1 MASKPLDQALELTAG
16 HDAFNAHPY
25 ADFLARM
32 KKPGRYLGGEEQ
44 AIVKDHADLT
54 CRFVLAFPDLY
65 EIGMSHLG
73 TRIIYDLVNKAE
85 DLCCER
91 AFSPWSDMEAELR
104 ARKLPLI
111 SLESYTPLSEFDVVG
126 VSLQYEL
133 SYTNVLL
140 NLELGGVPLRSA
152 DRGDADPIV
161 IGGGPTATHPEPLA
175 HFIDLFLVGEAEEI
189 LPELLR
195 TIGRL
200 RRAGRPRV
208 EILAAAAAL
217 PGIYVPQFYRVDVEP
232 RTELQ
237 VVVGLSEAGEAAGAP
252 ASVQRVFVRNLD
264 DFKFPTRFPIPY
276 AEAIFDRASVEIT
289 RGCTEGCR
297 FCQAGMIYR
306 PVRERTPQD
315 IVDAVLEGTDIG
327 GFDEASLTALSTAD
341 VSCIDPLIK
350 ALVPE
355 LAKRRVS
362 LGIASLRAYGLN
374 ESMLDEIKKVGID
387 GLTFAPEAGTQRMRD
402 VINKNVSD
410 ADILAS
416 AKRIFERGYERMKM
430 YFIMGLPTETDED
443 VAGILETGR
452 MVRNVARELG
462 LERMPTVT
470 VSVSQHVPKP
480 HTPFQWAA
488 MDSME
493 DLDSKVRMLRDGAK
507 RAKLGIKT
515 HDVRESWL
523 ECMFA
528 RGDRRM
534 GDVLETAYQA
544 GARFDGWKE
553 RFSFALWLDALEAH
567 GIRPEVY
574 TRTLPVGVPLPWSH
588 LDMQLEPGFLESE
601 YRKATASRVSP
612 PCGKPAGAQV
622 HHTTVEAALSDRKR
636 LVCYDCGVACDLGE
650 MREERIVAL
659 RVLSARADLRA
670 SEDAETE
677 RVAEAAAEAVAA
689 SGVADPTL
697 VPLER
702 LRGRMAV
709 SNLADDSAFKH
720 NAEAPFSK
728 VRLFFAKRGTI
739 RFLSQL
745 DLVRIIPRMFRR
757 AGVEIGFSRGFS
769 PLPRMSFG
777 PALALGM
784 GADEDVIDCDLLLE
798 RSAEDMAGMLSDA
811 DRELIAAELLERLR
825 GAAPPGLILIDA
837 RLVAQGERTLGEL
850 VAGADFAVE
859 LEPDAVGGLNERVQA
874 MLADGNLTITREQR
888 VKQKR
893 NGKRKAVG
901 SKTVTIDLDQRL
913 LSAEVDEQD
922 RLLRFRLRTD
932 IVGANARPREL
943 AALLLGAPVEDHRM
957 RRERLLARSEPDVE
971 DAELVGL
978 RELGGVLR
986 PAHRR
991 QPHGPA
997 IDAAPASE
1005 V

>member
-1 MASKPLDQALELTAG
+1 MASHPNDALK
-16 HDAFNAHPY
+16 AHPY

-32 KKPGRYLGGEEQ
+32 EKPGRYLGGEEQ
-44 AIVKDHADLT
+44 AIVKQSGLA

-73 TRIIYDLVNKAE
+73 TRILYDLVNAAA

-91 AFSPWSDMEAELR
+91 AFSPWADMEAELR
-104 ARKLPLI
+104 ARNLPLV
-111 SLESYTPLSEFDVVG
+111 SLETYTPLSEFDVVG

-140 NLELGGVPLRSA
+140 NLDLGGIPLRA
-152 DRGDADPIV
+152 AARTDADPIV
-161 IGGGPTATHPEPLA
+161 IAGGPTATHPEPLA
-175 HFIDLFLVGEAEEI
+175 PFIDLFLVGEAEEI

-195 TIGRL
+195 TIGHM
-200 RRAGRPRV
+200 RRAGRPRL
-208 EILAAAAAL
+208 EILAAAAKL
-217 PGIYVPQFYRVDVEP
+217 PGIYVPRFYRVELEP

-237 VVVGLSEAGEAAGAP
+237 VVVGLSAEGQLANAP
-252 ASVQRVFVRNLD
+252 ATIERVFVRNLD
-264 DFKFPTRFPIPY
+264 DFAFPTRFPIPY

-306 PVRERTPQD
+306 PVRERKPED
-315 IVDAVLEGTDIG
+315 IIRAVLDGTDAA

-387 GLTFAPEAGTQRMRD
+387 GLTFAPEAGSQRMRD

-410 ADILAS
+410 EDILNS
-416 AKRIFERGYERMKM
+416 ARRIFARGYERMKM
-430 YFIMGLPTETDED
+430 YFIIGLPTETDAD
-443 VAGILETGR
+443 VAGIVETGR
-452 MVRNVARELG
+452 MIRNVARELQ
-462 LERMPTVT
+462 LERIPQVT
-470 VSVSQHVPKP
+470 LSVSQHVPKP

-493 DLDSKVRMLRDGAK
+493 DLDSKVRMLRDQAK
-507 RAKLGIKT
+507 HAKLGLKT

-523 ECMFA
+523 ECLFA
-528 RGDRRM
+528 RGDRRL
-534 GDVLETAYQA
+534 GAVLETAYRA

-553 RFSFALWLDALEAH
+553 RFSFARWLDALEAH
-567 GIRPEVY
+567 AVRPEIY

-588 LDMQLEPGFLESE
+588 LDMQLEPGFLEGE
-601 YRKATASRVSP
+601 YRKALASRVSP

-622 HHTTVEAALSDRKR
+622 HHTTVDAAEAERKR

-650 MREERIVAL
+650 MRSERIVAL
-659 RVLSARADLRA
+659 RSLAKHAEQRAV
-670 SEDAETE
+670 ED
-677 RVAEAAAEAVAA
+677 AAAECAA
-689 SGVADPTL
+689 AEREAQPQV

-702 LRGRMAV
+702 LRGRIAV
-709 SNLADDSAFKH
+709 SKLADDSAFKH
-720 NAEAPFSK
+720 AAEAPYSK
-728 VRLFFAKRGTI
+728 VRFFFAKRGTF

-757 AGVEIGFSRGFS
+757 AGIEMGFSRGFS
-769 PLPRMSFG
+769 PQPRMSFG

-784 GADEDVIDCDLLLE
+784 GANEEVLDCDLLLE
-798 RSAEDMAGMLSDA
+798 RSAEDMAGLLEDRDRQAMADA
-811 DRELIAAELLERLR
+811 LLERLR
-825 GAAPPGLILIDA
+825 RATPPGMSLVDA
-837 RLVAQGERTLGEL
+837 RIVAPGEKTLGEL
-850 VAGADFAVE
+850 IAGADFAVE
-859 LEPDAVGGLNERVQA
+859 LEAHQVDGLAQRVGEQLGL
-874 MLADGNLTITREQR
+874 LAIGDLQITRAQR
-888 VKQKR
+888 VKKKHK
-893 NGKRKAVG
+893 GKRKEVG
-901 SKTVTIDLDQRL
+901 SKTVSIDLSERL
-913 LSAEVDEQD
+913 LAASVDEREQ
-922 RLLRFRLRTD
+922 LLRFRLRTD
-932 IVGANARPREL
+932 IVGANARPREI

-957 RRERLLARSEPDVE
+957 RRERLLARAEPE
-971 DAELVGL
+971 TPLVGL
-978 RELGGVLR
+978 RELGSALR

-991 QPHGPA
+991 HPPLVSVV
-997 IDAAPASE
+997 APASAE
-1005 V
+1005 SA

>member
-1 MASKPLDQALELTAG
+1 MASQHSTHANDPAFVGPAPAALALKAQ
-16 HDAFNAHPY
+16 HPY

-32 KKPGRYLGGEEQ
+32 QKPGRYLGGEEQ
-44 AIVKDHADLT
+44 AIVKDHAELA
-54 CRFVLAFPDLY
+54 CSFVLAFPDLY

-73 TRIIYDLVNKAE
+73 TRIIYDLVNAAD

-91 AFSPWSDMEAELR
+91 AFSPWTDVEAELR
-104 ARKLPLI
+104 ERGLPLV
-111 SLESYTPLSEFDVVG
+111 SLETYTPLREFDVVG

-140 NLELGGVPLRSA
+140 NLELGGVPLRASE
-152 DRGDADPIV
+152 RGDADPIV
-161 IGGGPTATHPEPLA
+161 IAGGPTATHPEPLA
-175 HFIDLFLVGEAEEI
+175 PFIDLFLVGEAEEI
-189 LPELLR
+189 LPALLR
-195 TIGRL
+195 TIGSL
-200 RRAGRPRV
+200 RRAGRPRA
-208 EILAAAAAL
+208 EILAAAAKL
-217 PGIYVPQFYRVDVEP
+217 PGIYVPSFYRVELEP
-232 RTELQ
+232 RTQLQ
-237 VVVGLSEAGEAAGAP
+237 VVVGRTAAGEAAGAP
-252 ASVQRVFVRNLD
+252 ATIERVFVRNLD

-306 PVRERTPQD
+306 PVRERTPED
-315 IVDAVLEGTDIG
+315 IVAAVLEGTDAG

-374 ESMLDEIKKVGID
+374 ESMLDEIKKVGIN

-410 ADILAS
+410 DDILAS
-416 AKRIFERGYERMKM
+416 ARRIFARGYERMKM

-443 VAGILETGR
+443 VVGIIETGR
-452 MVRNVARELG
+452 MVRAVAREVARELG
-462 LERMPTVT
+462 SDRLAQIT

-493 DLDSKVRMLRDGAK
+493 DLESKSRMLRDMAK

-523 ECMFA
+523 ECLFA
-528 RGDRRM
+528 RGDRRL
-534 GDVLETAYQA
+534 GDVLETAYQS

-553 RFSFALWLDALEAH
+553 RFSLATWIDALAAH
-567 GIRPEVY
+567 DIEPEVY

-588 LDMQLEPGFLESE
+588 LDMQLEPGFLEGE
-601 YRKATASRVSP
+601 YRKALAGRSSP
-612 PCGKPAGAQV
+612 PCGKPHGAQV
-622 HHTTVEAALSDRKR
+622 HHTTIEAAEAERKR

-650 MREERIVAL
+650 MRAERIVAL
-659 RVLSARADLRA
+659 TSLARRADARAA
-670 SEDAETE
+670 ED
-677 RVAEAAAEAVAA
+677 AAAELAA
-689 SGVADPTL
+689 AEPPADDPSL
-697 VPLER
+697 VPLAR

-709 SNLADDSAFKH
+709 SKLADDSAFKH

-728 VRLFFAKRGTI
+728 VRLFFAKRGTL

-757 AGVEIGFSRGFS
+757 AGVEMGFSRGFS
-769 PLPRMSFG
+769 PQPRMSFG

-784 GADEDVIDCDLLLE
+784 GADEEVVECDLLLE
-798 RSAEDMAGMLSDA
+798 RAAEDMAGMLDDD
-811 DRELIAAELLERLR
+811 DRRTIAAELLERLR
-825 GAAPPGLILIDA
+825 AVTPPGMSLVDA
-837 RLVAQGERTLGEL
+837 RIVAPGERTLGEL

-859 LEPDAVGGLNERVQA
+859 LDAEELAGLRERVEEL
-874 MLADGNLTITREQR
+874 LASESLQITREQR
-888 VKQKR
+888 IKKKR
-893 NGKRKAVG
+893 RGKRREVG
-901 SKTVTIDLDQRL
+901 SKSVTIDLGERL
-913 LSAEVDEQD
+913 LSAGVDETD
-922 RLLRFRLRTD
+922 GLLRFRLRTD
-932 IVGANARPREL
+932 LEGANARPREL
-943 AALLLGAPVEDHRM
+943 AALLLGHEVEDHRM
-957 RRERLLARSEPDVE
+957 RRERLLARGEADGG
-971 DAELVGL
+971 LVGL

-991 QPHGPA
+991 HRL
-997 IDAAPASE
+997 ASE
-1005 V
+1005 G

>member
-1 MASKPLDQALELTAG
+1 MASHSEPSR
-16 HDAFNAHPY
+16 DAFKAHPY

-32 KKPGRYLGGEEQ
+32 QKPGRYLGGEEQ
-44 AIVKDHADLT
+44 AIVKQSGGLG

-73 TRIIYDLVNKAE
+73 TRILYDLVNKAE

-104 ARKLPLI
+104 ARNLPLV
-111 SLESYTPLSEFDVVG
+111 SLESYTPLSQFDVVG

-133 SYTNVLL
+133 SYSNVLL
-140 NLELGGVPLRSA
+140 NLELGGIPLRSA
-152 DRGDADPIV
+152 ARGDADPIV
-161 IGGGPTATHPEPLA
+161 IAGGPTATHPEPLA
-175 HFIDLFLVGEAEEI
+175 PFIDLFLVGEAEEL

-195 TIGRL
+195 TIGRM
-200 RRAGRPRV
+200 RRAGESRLA
-208 EILAAAAAL
+208 ILTAAAKL
-217 PGIYVPQFYRVDVEP
+217 PGIYVPRFYRVELEP

-237 VVVGLSEAGEAAGAP
+237 VVVGLSSEGQAAGAP
-252 ASVQRVFVRNLD
+252 SKVERVYVRNLD
-264 DFKFPTRFPIPY
+264 DFKFPTRFPVPY

-306 PVRERTPQD
+306 PVRERSPED
-315 IVDAVLEGTDIG
+315 IIAAVLEGTDAG

-410 ADILAS
+410 EDILAS
-416 AKRIFERGYERMKM
+416 ARRIFERGYERMKM

-443 VAGILETGR
+443 VAGIVETGR
-452 MVRNVARELG
+452 MVRNLARELQ
-462 LERMPTVT
+462 LERLPTVT
-470 VSVSQHVPKP
+470 LSVSQHVPKP

-493 DLDSKVRMLRDGAK
+493 DLESKVWMLRDQAK
-507 RAKLGIKT
+507 HAKLGLKT

-523 ECMFA
+523 ECLFA
-528 RGDRRM
+528 RGDRRL
-534 GDVLETAYQA
+534 GDVLETAYRA

-553 RFSFALWLDALEAH
+553 RFSLELWLDALETH
-567 GIRPEVY
+567 GVRPEVY

-588 LDMQLEPGFLESE
+588 LDMQLEPGFLEGE
-601 YRKATASRVSP
+601 YRKALASRVSP

-622 HHTTVEAALSDRKR
+622 HHTTIDAAEAERKR

-650 MREERIVAL
+650 MRAERIVAL
-659 RVLSARADLRA
+659 RSLSHRAEQRA
-670 SEDAETE
+670 VEDAVAE
-677 RVAEAAAEAVAA
+677 REAAAREAEPQV
-689 SGVADPTL
+689 

-702 LRGRMAV
+702 LRGRTAI
-709 SNLADDSAFKH
+709 SKLADDSAFKQA
-720 NAEAPFSK
+720 AEAPYSK
-728 VRLFFAKRGTI
+728 VRFFFAKRGTF

-757 AGVEIGFSRGFS
+757 AGIQVGFSRGFS
-769 PLPRMSFG
+769 PQPRMSFG

-784 GADEDVIDCDLLLE
+784 GADEEVIDCDLLLE
-798 RSAEDMAGMLSDA
+798 RSAEDMAGLLDDA
-811 DRELIAAELLERLR
+811 ERQAMADALLERLR
-825 GAAPPGLILIDA
+825 DATPPGMILVDA
-837 RLVAQGERTLGEL
+837 RIVAPGEKTLGEL
-850 VAGADFAVE
+850 IAGADFAVE
-859 LEPDAVGGLNERVQA
+859 LEPQQRDGLAQRVA
-874 MLADGNLTITREQR
+874 ELLSSGNLQITRAQR
-888 VKQKR
+888 VKKKR
-893 NGKRKAVG
+893 NGKRKQVG
-901 SKTVTIDLDQRL
+901 NKEVSIDLSDRL
-913 LSAEVDEQD
+913 LGAEVDEQEGM
-922 RLLRFRLRTD
+922 LRFRLRTD

-943 AALLLGAPVEDHRM
+943 AALLLGEPVEDHRM
-957 RRERLLARSEPDVE
+957 RRERLLARAE
-971 DAELVGL
+971 DEAPLVGL
-978 RELGGVLR
+978 RELGGALR

-991 QPHGPA
+991 HPPLTSA
-997 IDAAPASE
+997 TASLE
-1005 V
+1005 SA